1 MGRAMLLFVV
11 LMTTIFA
18 SVLTSVYR
26 NIGGVPEVLIKNQLH
41 KEAESVSDF
50 VLRDAVRGANSKD
63 FLETMMEIAGE
74 QSGFDMQFTVYY
86 GVPEGSE
93 ALVEPAWKIGNCEV
107 ETITYT
113 YHMNEDNY
121 KVQTR
126 IRGEMQGVEIFRDAE
141 MAFSYP
147 MTVLG
152 KVEPNI
158 VYLEFEQMLLLP
170 WLRDI
175 LYRLFGIEKNDFPD
189 SSPNNYNGEFH
200 GFTFWSPT
208 GVDDTKIDDGEI
220 DSWDGNYSKRY
231 LKLNGLDHRVTINRK
246 ILEDQDEDFKDIDTN
261 HAFTLMTFAKIDKT
275 GRYRTGWFGSVSED
289 HRDRQGTLMWIPTD
303 PIEYSKGQA
312 GYNEKMWE
320 KPAAGIWFERKGS
333 GKNDNLP
340 KGHFYFYVT
349 QDLAPGQT
357 EHQYLQIKY
366 EKDLHAEVYEYDA
379 GFLGLGLFG
388 GWKVSN
394 KHKHY
399 AWNSYAMTYQIT
411 GNKAELIAYIDGKE
425 VARTSNNNP
434 VRAYPSE
441 YGMTLGARDL
451 RKIENNKVV
460 NLANG
465 DAKRKHLFGIM
476 DQSGMNDE
484 AFTPT
489 DVGLWHEQ
497 VMKSTLM
504 HYIRD

>member
-1 MGRAMLLFVV
+1 MGRAMLIFVV

-158 VYLEFEQMLLLP
+158 VYLEFEQVLLFP
-170 WLRDI
+170 WLRD
-175 LYRLFGIEKNDFPD
+175 LLKKLFNIDKPNFPD
-189 SSPNNYNGEFH
+189 SSPNNYGGEFF

-208 GVDDTKIDDGEI
+208 GNDYTQIDDEM
-220 DSWDGNYSKRY
+220 DSWEGNYSKRF
-231 LKLNGLDHRVTINRK
+231 LKLNGYDHRVEINRK
-246 ILEDQDEDFKDIDTN
+246 PLGEQGEGFKDLDTN
-261 HAFTLMTFAKIDKT
+261 HAFTLLTFAKVDKD
-275 GRYRTGWFGSVSED
+275 GRNSASGFLGFIGRTPDVR
-289 HRDRQGTLMWIPTD
+289 HRQGTLLWIPTD
-303 PIEYSKGQA
+303 PILYKDKNDPRTA
-312 GYNEKMWE
+312 KKMWE
-320 KPAAGIWFERKGS
+320 KPAAAIWFETKTKG
-333 GKNDNLP
+333 NP
-340 KGHFYFYVT
+340 KGDLHFTVT
-349 QDLAPGQT
+349 QDTLINGSYNTIDLVVSHTLTAPVWKRSGSW
-357 EHQYLQIKY
+357 
-366 EKDLHAEVYEYDA
+366 
-379 GFLGLGLFG
+379 LFG
-388 GWKVSN
+388 YNYSIN
-394 KHKHY
+394 EAHNTHP
-399 AWNSYAMTYQIT
+399 WNSYALTYEIRD
-411 GNKAELIAYIDGKE
+411 NKAWVLGYINGVKVGEKDSDY
-425 VARTSNNNP
+425 A

-441 YGMTLGARDL
+441 HGMTLGARDV
-451 RKIENNKVV
+451 RDPTKTEEDDNK
-460 NLANG
+460 A
-465 DAKRKHLFGIM
+465 DERMHLFGIM

-489 DVGLWHEQ
+489 EVGLWHEQ